1 MNIHLAVSSQVPN
14 QKKVN
19 EIQKDP
25 PSFSAPLHRFLKGLG
40 ERNSNFI
47 PNNASIN
54 RPLYKYPKKS

>member
-14 QKKVN
+14 QEKVN
-19 EIQKDP
+19 EIQKD
-25 PSFSAPLHRFLKGLG
+25 PLHRFLKGLG

-54 RPLYKYPKKS
+54 RPLYKYRRKS